1 MKSEIFIL
9 RFKNQA
15 CFRDVLKRILRE
27 KIRKLRN
34 ANYEIFLYYALTNK
48 LTFIVYPIYRKYFI
62 GTEKETKRRR
72 KQKESPLPSPQRDPE
87 NLIFGPGSKID
98 FD

>member
-34 ANYEIFLYYALTNK
+34 ANYEIFLYK
-48 LTFIVYPIYRKYFI
+48 LTFIVYPIYRKYLI